1 MKLSRINSAQS
12 RAESASSMTFDARQ
26 KWPNGIVSL
35 EVKEGVYM
43 DYSVVSEF
51 LYSDMLGVWV

>member
-1 MKLSRINSAQS
+1 
-12 RAESASSMTFDARQ
+12 MTFKARQ